1 MRGKIAIMHRSQIRY
16 ERREQC
22 LPSITEAQS
31 TSWVAYIKR
40 RDQVETKRSFS
51 KSSGAS
57 MKSWGIFTR
66 SKLAHALDKTFTL
79 TLWQCLDF
87 FEICSAAI
95 CFWGSGP
102 MQAFSSQNILKINSH
117 RDGAGYLLP
126 AAALP
131 EFTAAR
137 IIVRH
142 HDNDALNPGPA

>member
-1 MRGKIAIMHRSQIRY
+1 
-16 ERREQC
+16 
-22 LPSITEAQS
+22 
-31 TSWVAYIKR
+31 
-40 RDQVETKRSFS
+40 
-51 KSSGAS
+51 

-95 CFWGSGP
+95 CFWVLGP
-102 MQAFSSQNILKINSH
+102 DAGIFLSTNILKINSH
-117 RDGAGYLLP
+117 RDGTSYLLP

-142 HDNDALNPGPA
+142 HDNDALDPGPA